1 MESGVSNAANAAQPV
16 QVEKSPISREPF
28 TPTSDVTENTEL
40 ARFWTA
46 LRRLPKYLKLAANM
60 ARDSNVPK
68 TAKAMLGI
76 GGIYTVSP
84 IDLVPGFIP
93 VAGQLDDLFVLLL
106 ALRTAIRACPP
117 AVAEAHLQ
125 RAGLARTDFD
135 DDLAAAKDT
144 ARWLAVK
151 GARGSKRLAADG
163 KRRLGRLWRETI
175 RPR

>member
-1 MESGVSNAANAAQPV
+1 MESGVSGTTNAISQTQGEPLAISGEPVDNVAQNA
-16 QVEKSPISREPF
+16 
-28 TPTSDVTENTEL
+28 EL
-40 ARFWTA
+40 TRFWA
-46 LRRLPKYLKLAANM
+46 AVRRLPRYLKLAANM
-60 ARDSNVPK
+60 ARDSNVPRS
-68 TAKAMLGI
+68 AKAMLGI

-93 VAGQLDDLFVLLL
+93 VAGQLDDLIVLLL

-117 AVAEAHLQ
+117 AVAESHLQ

-144 ARWLAVK
+144 VRWLAAK
-151 GARGSKRLAADG
+151 GARGSKRLAANG